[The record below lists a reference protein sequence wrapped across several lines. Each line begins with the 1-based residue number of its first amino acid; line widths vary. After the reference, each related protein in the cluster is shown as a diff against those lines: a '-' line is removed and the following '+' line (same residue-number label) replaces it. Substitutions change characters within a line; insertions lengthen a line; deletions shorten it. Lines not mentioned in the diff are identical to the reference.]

1 MKKERTQKI
10 YLVEEETIRLLRKT
24 LEEPP
29 QSPMEESLYCL
40 SLIENLQ
47 KLLPEQIIDCRKLS
61 ESEKLILSMT
71 AFRDVISWFCVVRI
85 DGSIYEAKLDVAE
98 ESQMPVSLILLRSV
112 PYGS

>member
-40 SLIENLQ
+40 SLVEGLQ

-71 AFRDVISWFCVVRI
+71 ASGDVISWLCVVWM
-85 DGSIYEAKLDVAE
+85 DGSIYEAKLEVAE
-98 ESQMPVSLILLRSV
+98 ERLEPVSLILLRSI
-112 PYGS
+112 PCGS